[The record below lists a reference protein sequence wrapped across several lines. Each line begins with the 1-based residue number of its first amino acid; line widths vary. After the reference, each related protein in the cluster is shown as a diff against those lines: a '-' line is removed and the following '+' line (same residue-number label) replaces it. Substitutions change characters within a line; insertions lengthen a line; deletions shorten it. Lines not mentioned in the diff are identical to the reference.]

1 MELLENI
8 LSQGMVQRLGW
19 MLVHFVWQASMVA
32 LLLAILLKLLR
43 RSSANL
49 RYIVACLALVAAVLL
64 PVITMNL
71 IPVAESYSEAEAAPA
86 PAPEPVAIISIQA
99 EIELPANI
107 ETPAIET
114 ELPVQDIAPTPVI
127 PLRQRTTEALEPTLP
142 YVVMAWLVGVFGLS
156 LWYLGGW
163 TQLQRLKQRMVK
175 PVDESLRGK
184 LKELA
189 GILGINRAVQLMESA
204 LVQTPTVVGWL
215 KPVIL
220 LPASVLTG
228 FSADQLEAILAH
240 ELAHI
245 KRYDYLVNMLQTVV
259 EILGFYHPAVWWIS
273 KKIRVERENCCDDI
287 AVRISG
293 DSIGYAKTL
302 ALFDGIRAG
311 RSELA
316 VAASGG
322 SLFQRICRLI
332 QKDSTNIKADWMPSV
347 IVVFLIIALLI
358 PTGLALTARLE
369 DKSAVRVEGEQTKE
383 DSIFGAAKTRILEFP
398 RDRSL
403 GRVYICGQDGQE
415 EWRHAQGEISVPP
428 GKFVKLNM
436 SSVTS
441 SNISWLAS
449 LGPHDI
455 QELDVHSRSLK
466 DADLKHLKGLTGL
479 RSLSL
484 GGIGCVPPPYCP
496 MTGEGLSNLSGMVSL
511 RELELAWTDV
521 CDENLIHLKTLRSLE
536 KLTLLDN
543 RKITGDG
550 LVILEELPSLKNLS
564 LYKTPV
570 TNAGLRHL
578 RNLPLLEVLNLQD
591 TDVNDEGLAYVQEL
605 PKLKSLVLPPGITGE
620 GLAKL
625 KGLTLLEELSF
636 GYTGMVTDAGLA
648 HLKDMKSLRSLLISS
663 NKMTGEVLVYL

>member
-8 LSQGMVQRLGW
+8 LSQEMVQRLGW

-49 RYIVACLALVAAVLL
+49 RYIVACLALAMVVLL

-71 IPVAESYSEAEAAPA
+71 IPVAESYSAAEAAVV
-86 PAPEPVAIISIQA
+86 PAPEPVAIIPIPA

-114 ELPVQDIAPTPVI
+114 ELPVQDIAASPVI
-127 PLRQRTTEALEPTLP
+127 PLRQRITEVFEPTLP
-142 YVVMAWLVGVFGLS
+142 YVVIAWLVGVFGLS

-175 PVDESLRGK
+175 PVDESLSSK

-189 GILGINRAVQLMESA
+189 GVLGINRAVQLRESA
-204 LVQTPTVVGWL
+204 LVGTPTVVGWL

-259 EILGFYHPAVWWIS
+259 EILGFYHPAVWWVS

-311 RSELA
+311 QSELA

-322 SLFQRICRLI
+322 SLFERICRLI

-347 IVVFLIIALLI
+347 ITIVLILALLI
-358 PTGLALTARLE
+358 PTGLALTARSEEKHAVQAIKEIENAEVSRKKHEISGRIFKPVSHAWWDDYFAKIEAAESE
-369 DKSAVRVEGEQTKE
+369 DEFMKAMMNNDNRPEQHPATGAVVTVRSGSFSAQTTTDSEGN
-383 DSIFGAAKTRILEFP
+383 FGFIYLPAGPYTLSYSYLS
-398 RDRSL
+398 RS
-403 GRVYICGQDGQE
+403 RSGQE
-415 EWRHAQGEISVPP
+415 QIITDERNIPFEGHH
-428 GKFVKLNM
+428 GKTHQTRL
-436 SSVTS
+436 
-441 SNISWLAS
+441 
-449 LGPHDI
+449 
-455 QELDVHSRSLK
+455 
-466 DADLKHLKGLTGL
+466 
-479 RSLSL
+479 
-484 GGIGCVPPPYCP
+484 
-496 MTGEGLSNLSGMVSL
+496 
-511 RELELAWTDV
+511 
-521 CDENLIHLKTLRSLE
+521 TLRSDAITVKGRITDANGKPIAGAKIIGT
-536 KLTLLDN
+536 KLLRDIHDEVEFPDPVHFVATSRADGSYELKGIKPSKRSFLDVFYYLSEGNVPLTGFLLDV
-543 RKITGDG
+543 KVETEGFG
-550 LVILEELPSLKNLS
+550 EKNV
-564 LYKTPV
+564 KV
-570 TNAGLRHL
+570 
-578 RNLPLLEVLNLQD
+578 PLL
-591 TDVNDEGLAYVQEL
+591 TEGLLYRGRRFLEAYNKGMQKMGFGQYEKEEKEQL
-605 PKLKSLVLPPGITGE
+605 PYPIPISHTNVIT
-620 GLAKL
+620 APDI
-625 KGLTLLEELSF
+625 
-636 GYTGMVTDAGLA
+636 VID
-648 HLKDMKSLRSLLISS
+648 
-663 NKMTGEVLVYL
+663 